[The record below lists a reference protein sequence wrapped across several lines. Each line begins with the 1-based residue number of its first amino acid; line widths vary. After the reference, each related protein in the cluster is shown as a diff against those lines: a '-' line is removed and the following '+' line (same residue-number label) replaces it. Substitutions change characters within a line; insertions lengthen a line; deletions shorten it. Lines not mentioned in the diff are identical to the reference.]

1 MPCSPHVSVSCDKR
15 LSGHIR
21 AKGAC
26 IEAVKSEVTS
36 SVGIV
41 ELGSEAESQQRPKQ
55 DCVTPCPETSTMG
68 NLCSKSANKDDNFS
82 TPGRSLGSSSQNQPT
97 TAPVPQKIPSS
108 TPGRAVG
115 GSQRPGSSSDPKSA
129 AAAAAE
135 GGESEPQWAVSS

>member
-1 MPCSPHVSVSCDKR
+1 
-15 LSGHIR
+15 
-21 AKGAC
+21 
-26 IEAVKSEVTS
+26 
-36 SVGIV
+36 
-41 ELGSEAESQQRPKQ
+41 
-55 DCVTPCPETSTMG
+55 MG

-135 GGESEPQWAVSS
+135 VSLSLNGLFPLSDLSMSATEVRLK